1 MKETNL
7 KVKHQRKAAY
17 KQLFSDALPL
27 NSYGEA
33 LQVKNERFCQL
44 FKLANKRMNQKN
56 MCIYS
61 PMPHTLS
68 YCALIGKCALIRSN
82 TVFYTLTKSNVGIL
96 VLICK
101 RTIHSST
108 KRCFPS

>member
-1 MKETNL
+1 MNL

-44 FKLANKRMNQKN
+44 FKTSKQRDEPVK
-56 MCIYS
+56 I
-61 PMPHTLS
+61 
-68 YCALIGKCALIRSN
+68 CAFI
-82 TVFYTLTKSNVGIL
+82 
-96 VLICK
+96 VLCL
-101 RTIHSST
+101 IHSHT
-108 KRCFPS
+108 VRL

>member
-7 KVKHQRKAAY
+7 KIKHQRKAAY

-44 FKLANKRMNQKN
+44 FKLANSKN

-82 TVFYTLTKSNVGIL
+82 TV
-96 VLICK
+96 C
-101 RTIHSST
+101 
-108 KRCFPS
+108 

>member
-1 MKETNL
+1 MEETNL

-44 FKLANKRMNQKN
+44 FKLANKRDEPVKI
-56 MCIYS
+56 CAFIVLCLIHC
-61 PMPHTLS
+61 HTVRL
-68 YCALIGKCALIRSN
+68 
-82 TVFYTLTKSNVGIL
+82 
-96 VLICK
+96 
-101 RTIHSST
+101 
-108 KRCFPS
+108 

>member
-1 MKETNL
+1 MHILTSYYILKETNL

-44 FKLANKRMNQKN
+44 FKLANKWMNQ
-56 MCIYS
+56 
-61 PMPHTLS
+61 
-68 YCALIGKCALIRSN
+68 
-82 TVFYTLTKSNVGIL
+82 
-96 VLICK
+96 
-101 RTIHSST
+101 
-108 KRCFPS
+108 

>member
-1 MKETNL
+1 MHILKGYYILKEMNL

-44 FKLANKRMNQKN
+44 FKLANKRMNQ
-56 MCIYS
+56 
-61 PMPHTLS
+61 
-68 YCALIGKCALIRSN
+68 
-82 TVFYTLTKSNVGIL
+82 
-96 VLICK
+96 
-101 RTIHSST
+101 
-108 KRCFPS
+108 

>member
-44 FKLANKRMNQKN
+44 FKQANKGM
-56 MCIYS
+56 
-61 PMPHTLS
+61 LS

-82 TVFYTLTKSNVGIL
+82 TVIDSPEPFRMSLKSHLKVCDWQKQHQL
-96 VLICK
+96 
-101 RTIHSST
+101 ST
-108 KRCFPS
+108 

>member
-1 MKETNL
+1 MEETNL

-44 FKLANKRMNQKN
+44 FKLANKGMNQ
-56 MCIYS
+56 
-61 PMPHTLS
+61 
-68 YCALIGKCALIRSN
+68 
-82 TVFYTLTKSNVGIL
+82 
-96 VLICK
+96 
-101 RTIHSST
+101 
-108 KRCFPS
+108 

>member
-44 FKLANKRMNQKN
+44 FKLANKRMNHKQLFSDALPLNSYGEALQKKN
-56 MCIYS
+56 ERFCQ
-61 PMPHTLS
+61 LFKL
-68 YCALIGKCALIRSN
+68 AN
-82 TVFYTLTKSNVGIL
+82 
-96 VLICK
+96 K
-101 RTIHSST
+101 RMNQ
-108 KRCFPS
+108 

>member
-1 MKETNL
+1 MAANFLSIFFSFKRTFYYYILKETNL

-44 FKLANKRMNQKN
+44 FKLANKGMNQ
-56 MCIYS
+56 
-61 PMPHTLS
+61 
-68 YCALIGKCALIRSN
+68 
-82 TVFYTLTKSNVGIL
+82 
-96 VLICK
+96 
-101 RTIHSST
+101 
-108 KRCFPS
+108 